1 MPEAIYAF
9 LTAVGY
15 PHPLHPILTH
25 ITIGSVFG
33 AVLFAVVGWI
43 WRRPV
48 LWTTARH
55 VIVLAFISAFFTAGM
70 GVIDWLHF
78 YAGALLPAIVV
89 KMVAS
94 GVLVVLLLVTILVQR
109 RLPLE
114 SKLLLLFYVLALAN
128 VIVLGF
134 FGGNLVYGSG

>member
-1 MPEAIYAF
+1 MPDAIYAF

-25 ITIGSVFG
+25 ITIGSVIG

-55 VIVLAFISAFFTAGM
+55 AIVLAFISAFFTAGM
-70 GVIDWLHF
+70 GLVDWQHF
-78 YAGALLPAIVV
+78 YAGAPLTAITV
-89 KMVAS
+89 KIIAS
-94 GVLVVLLLVTILVQR
+94 AVLVVLLLATILVTR
-109 RLPLE
+109 RLPAG
-114 SKLLLLFYVLALAN
+114 SKLPLLFYLLAFAN